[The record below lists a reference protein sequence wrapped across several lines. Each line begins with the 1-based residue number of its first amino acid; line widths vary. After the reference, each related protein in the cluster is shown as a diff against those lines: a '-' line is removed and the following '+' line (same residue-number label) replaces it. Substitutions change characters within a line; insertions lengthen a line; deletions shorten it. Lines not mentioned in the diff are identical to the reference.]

1 MCPVCLYHIFT
12 RNLINGTKF
21 GKIPPVESE
30 AVPFG
35 WRTDGHDEAFRN
47 FSNATEIKKKNLF
60 CRQSDPFLEVQKF
73 SQTIG
78 GAKIGSYIVGELAGH

>member
-12 RNLINGTKF
+12 RNLINGKNF

-47 FSNATEIKKKNLF
+47 FSNATEIKKKICFVENPT
-60 CRQSDPFLEVQKF
+60 PFWKSKNSHKQL
-73 SQTIG
+73 
-78 GAKIGSYIVGELAGH
+78 AELKLALIL